1 MINASDYNLSA
12 ARAAHAHLC
21 HLHDSLRIQ
30 MIHAWLV
37 ENRRHPK
44 ARAVDALLSDFR
56 LTGNLTDLEDAETLT
71 DRHPGSAS

>member
-1 MINASDYNLSA
+1 MISASDYNLSA
-12 ARAAHAHLC
+12 ARAAHAHLR
-21 HLHDSLRIQ
+21 HLHGSLRIQ

-37 ENRRHPK
+37 ENRSHPK